1 LNGVWEF
8 QNSTEGALT
17 DMPFGKTLSDE
28 IKVPYCMESGLSG
41 IMKHYDYSVYKKTFT
56 VPSDWKDQSVL
67 VNFQAVDNE
76 GKTKLPHFDV
86 TSIHGAN

>member
-1 LNGVWEF
+1 
-8 QNSTEGALT
+8 
-17 DMPFGKTLSDE
+17 MPFGKTLSDE

-41 IMKHYDYSVYKKTFT
+41 IMQHYDYSVYKKSFT

-76 GKTKLPHFDV
+76 GNLSLSHLMQHLIWF
-86 TSIHGAN
+86 